1 MEVCAMRSLLLAS
14 LVVVGLGCT
23 EQRATVRALAS
34 LAPPLDMTMLTVTF
48 REGGRS
54 WQARGLEFTSD
65 ASLAVPH
72 TSAWNTGTAGSM
84 DIAFELLDSA
94 GTVAASG
101 QVSLEL
107 RADWAWG
114 VQFSNVTEDPGLGCL
129 GCSGSRAFP
138 LAAGYRASGRDSL
151 WVLWGGNSISHPSLY

>member
-1 MEVCAMRSLLLAS
+1 VRSLLLPS
-14 LVVVGLGCT
+14 LVIVSLGCT

-34 LAPPLDMTMLTVTF
+34 LAPPVDMTMLTVTF

-54 WQARGLEFTSD
+54 WQARGPEFTSD

-72 TSAWNTGTAGSM
+72 TSQWNTGTVGSI
-84 DIAFELLDSA
+84 DITFELMDSA
-94 GTVAASG
+94 GTVAATG

-107 RADWAWG
+107 RADWAWDIE
-114 VQFSNVTEDPGLGCL
+114 FSNLTEDPRLRCL
-129 GCSGSRAFP
+129 SCSGSRAFP

-151 WVLWGGNSISHPSLY
+151 WVVWGGNSISHPVLY